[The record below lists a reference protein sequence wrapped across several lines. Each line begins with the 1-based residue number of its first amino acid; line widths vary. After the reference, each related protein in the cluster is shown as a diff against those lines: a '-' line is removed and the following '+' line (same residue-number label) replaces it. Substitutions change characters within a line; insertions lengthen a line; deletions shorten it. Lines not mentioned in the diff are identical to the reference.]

1 MEQTFQNFQNTK
13 GVSFMKE
20 LKRMLDKEIEE
31 ELNYISTLKPG
42 SEEHSE
48 AIDSVAKLYKLRYE
62 QDCKEKE
69 LEETTKHHEDEIN
82 IGCERDKQQLKEQK
96 LDRYF
101 KLGVEAA
108 GVALP
113 LIFYGAWINKGLKF
127 EETGSFASTTFRGL
141 LGKIKPTKK

>member
-1 MEQTFQNFQNTK
+1 
-13 GVSFMKE
+13 MKE
-20 LKRMLDKEIEE
+20 LKEMLDKEIEE

-42 SEEHSE
+42 SEEHSD

-69 LEETTKHHEDEIN
+69 LGEVEKHHRAQIN
-82 IGCERDKQQLKEQK
+82 NEFICNDKQLKEQK
-96 LDRYF
+96 KDRYF

-108 GVALP
+108 GIALP
-113 LIFYGAWINKGLKF
+113 LMFYGAWINKGLKF